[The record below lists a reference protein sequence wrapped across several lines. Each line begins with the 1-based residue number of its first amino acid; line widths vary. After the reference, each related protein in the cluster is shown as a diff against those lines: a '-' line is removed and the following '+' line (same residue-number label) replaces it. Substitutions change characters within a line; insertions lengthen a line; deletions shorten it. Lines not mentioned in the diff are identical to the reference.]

1 MNKLLHNLVLL
12 AFTVI
17 SVVGYSQS
25 NTPHDHSDKEN
36 DDTILVQNSFTVKN
50 VNEILKSKHFSYKYN
65 MSTEND
71 HHLTDDH
78 DHNHDITLI
87 DIISSDVRTD
97 FNCSGGFCMN
107 KSHYHKK
114 GLTLMRQFFGYF
126 MKITC

>member
-25 NTPHDHSDKEN
+25 NIPHDHSDKEN

-50 VNEILKSKHFSYKYN
+50 VNEILKSKHFSYKDN

-97 FNCSGGFCMN
+97 FIII
-107 KSHYHKK
+107 K
-114 GLTLMRQFFGYF
+114 RD
-126 MKITC
+126 